1 MDKLSIGLRDSITD
15 PTQYFGWSVTK
26 MLSIPRAEI
35 DKMQLDGLRLRF
47 NELRDSIDVLKKLAD
62 KQNIKEITSVDDVIP
77 LLFPHTMYKA
87 YPPSLLQN
95 NRFDQ
100 ITKWLSKLTTHDL
113 SGVDTEGCAGIDD
126 WLDRMDA
133 QSPLVVSHTSGTT
146 GTFSFLPWG
155 KDDFDRR
162 IKHYTVMFF
171 QKFGEPR
178 PDDPIPN
185 IHSLNL
191 NYFTGGQMLLRQ
203 NPLFVRYIAGSPER
217 FHSAVPGR
225 FSSDM
230 LYLAGRLRA
239 ARAKGEVVRD
249 INPSLLERMRNHE
262 LQQKHLPEQIQEFLL
277 EKSKTLRGERI
288 WVLATWNV
296 LHSAA
301 VQALAAGQRQVFASD
316 SVVLSGGGAKG
327 MTPPAD
333 WQEKVLEFIGV
344 REIGMSYGMSEVAGC
359 YRACEKGYYHQ
370 VPWVIPFVLDPDTG
384 NPLPRTGV
392 QTGRAAFFDLLPTA
406 HWGGFISGDEV
417 TIHWDEPCA
426 CGRTTTYYDMNIER
440 YSEKRGGDDKIT
452 CAATADAH
460 EEALDFLSS
469 I

>member
-1 MDKLSIGLRDSITD
+1 MSSKPNGLRDAITD
-15 PTQYFGWSVTK
+15 PTEYFDWSVTK
-26 MLSIPRAEI
+26 MLSVPRAEI
-35 DKMQLDGLRLRF
+35 EKMQLDGLKLRF
-47 NELRDSIDVLKKLAD
+47 AELRDSIDVLKKLAD
-62 KQNIKEITSVDDVIP
+62 KQNIKDIHSVNDVVP
-77 LLFPHTMYKA
+77 LLFPHTMYKG
-87 YPPSLLQN
+87 YPPSFLQN
-95 NRFDQ
+95 NRFDL
-100 ITKWLSKLTTHDL
+100 ITKWLSKLTAHDL
-113 SGVDTEGCAGIDD
+113 SGVDTQGCVGIDD

-133 QSPLVVSHTSGTT
+133 QSPLTVSHTSGTT
-146 GTFSFLPWG
+146 GTFSFLPWS

-162 IKHYTVMFF
+162 IKHYNPIFF
-171 QKFGEPR
+171 QKFGEPT
-178 PDDPIPN
+178 PKDVIPN
-185 IHSLNL
+185 IDVVNL
-191 NYFTGGQMLLRQ
+191 NYFSGGQMLFRQ
-203 NPLFVRYIAGSPER
+203 NPLFVRYFSGSSDR
-217 FHSAVPGR
+217 FHSAIPGR

-249 INPSLLERMRNHE
+249 VNPSLLERMRNHE

-277 EKSKTLRGERI
+277 EMSKTLKGKRVFI
-288 WVLATWNV
+288 LATWNV
-296 LHSAA
+296 LYQAA
-301 VQALAAGQRQVFASD
+301 EQALAAGQRQVFAPD

-327 MTPPAD
+327 MTPPED
-333 WQEKVLEFIGV
+333 WQEKVLEFLGV
-344 REIGMSYGMSEVAGC
+344 PEIGMSYGMSEVAGAC
-359 YRACEKGYYHQ
+359 RACEKGFYHQ
-370 VPWVIPFVLDPDTG
+370 VPWLIPFVLDPDTG

-392 QTGRAAFFDLLPTA
+392 QTGRAAFFDLLPTS

-460 EEALDFLSS
+460 EEALDFLSN